1 MITESFSPSQLELSL
16 MNNGLTINLRGNEK
30 ILNNSYLLINAKKNQ
45 ESYEIN
51 IALPE
56 IINLSRKNIDLIK
69 NIAIKKDINIDDSFQ
84 FNCILLSKENE
95 KLPISIHKV
104 IHIKNINKLS
114 EEFEI
119 NKIEEVEKMGKFLKS
134 GEFDKLFN
142 LVGLV
147 NQSDPDQEYLKDAE
161 AIFKYRYELDNSNIN
176 YLYNI
181 VISQILQK
189 KTIEASKILLDIQK
203 IDSDNPIL
211 YLTKSIVD
219 IYNFQPRQAEQNIT
233 IAKKLNTKES
243 LKETIEI
250 VNLFSNLLNLRIRS
264 FID

>member
-1 MITESFSPSQLELSL
+1 MD
-16 MNNGLTINLRGNEK
+16 NNW
-30 ILNNSYLLINAKKNQ
+30 Y
-45 ESYEIN
+45 
-51 IALPE
+51 
-56 IINLSRKNIDLIK
+56 IK
-69 NIAIKKDINIDDSFQ
+69 GAINIDNSFQ
-84 FNCILLSKENE
+84 LNCILLSKENE

-104 IHIKNINKLS
+104 IHSENINKLS

-147 NQSDPDQEYLKDAE
+147 NQSDPEQEYLKDAE
-161 AIFKYRYELDNSNIN
+161 AIFKYRYDLDNSNIN

-189 KTIEASKILLDIQK
+189 KTKEASKILLDIQK
-203 IDSDNPIL
+203 IDFDNPNL

-219 IYNFQPRQAEQNIT
+219 IYNFKPRHAEQNII
-233 IAKKLNTKES
+233 IAKKLNKSEIN
-243 LKETIEI
+243 KNTIQT
-250 VNLFSNLLNLRIRS
+250 VNVISNLINLRIRS
-264 FID
+264 FINL

>member
-1 MITESFSPSQLELSL
+1 MD
-16 MNNGLTINLRGNEK
+16 NNW
-30 ILNNSYLLINAKKNQ
+30 Y
-45 ESYEIN
+45 
-51 IALPE
+51 
-56 IINLSRKNIDLIK
+56 IK
-69 NIAIKKDINIDDSFQ
+69 GAINIDNSFQ
-84 FNCILLSKENE
+84 LNCILLSKENE

-147 NQSDPDQEYLKDAE
+147 NQSDPEQEYLKDAE
-161 AIFKYRYELDNSNIN
+161 AIFKYRYDLDNSNIN

-189 KTIEASKILLDIQK
+189 KTKEASKIILDIQK
-203 IDSDNPIL
+203 IDFDNPNL
-211 YLTKSIVD
+211 YLIKSIVD
-219 IYNFQPRQAEQNIT
+219 IYNFKPRHAEQNII
-233 IAKKLNTKES
+233 IAKKLNKSEIN
-243 LKETIEI
+243 KNTIQT
-250 VNLFSNLLNLRIRS
+250 VNVISNLINLRIRS
-264 FID
+264 FINL